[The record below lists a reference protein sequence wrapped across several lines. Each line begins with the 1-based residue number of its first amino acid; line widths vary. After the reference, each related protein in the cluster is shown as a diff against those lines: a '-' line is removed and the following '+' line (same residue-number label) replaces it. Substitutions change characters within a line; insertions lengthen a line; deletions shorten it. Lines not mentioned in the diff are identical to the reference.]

1 MNIQD
6 RRSFLI
12 SLIEDHWQQPR
23 LWLSMLLTPL
33 SWLFAFISWLRRFLY
48 RHHWLKIT
56 YHSVPII
63 VVGNIHAGG
72 TGKTPIVIAIVQ
84 KLQEKGIKVA
94 VISRGFA
101 RKQNSV
107 HLLANQDRVQD
118 VGDEPLLIMQRTG
131 VPVCVGKQRNLAIKK
146 LLQVYPDLDCI
157 ISDDGL
163 QHYAM
168 ARDIELIVFPISDL
182 GKTLKQLPQGPL
194 REPLNRLYQNQVR
207 CVVSHV
213 THTSLTKPSSLKTL
227 GKNTHIFYTIPKLG
241 PIYSLN
247 ASTRPVT
254 PDFFRSKSGL
264 AACAISK
271 GQRFFSSLHALGI
284 VPKEKMI
291 QTDHSTLPLPS
302 LASQYDYVIITEKDA
317 VKFREAKFNNVFVLP
332 YNADIE
338 ESLINDLFN
347 AVKAFH
353 G

>member
-6 RRSFLI
+6 QRSFLV

-23 LWLSMLLTPL
+23 AWLSVLLTPL
-33 SWLFAFISWLRRFLY
+33 SWLFAFTSWLRRLLY

-84 KLQEKGIKVA
+84 KLQKKGMNVA
-94 VISRGFA
+94 VISRGVT
-101 RKQNSV
+101 RKPNSV
-107 HLLANQDRVQD
+107 HLLANQDRAQD

-131 VPVCVGKQRNLAIKK
+131 IPVCVGKQRNLAIEK
-146 LLQVYPDLDCI
+146 LLQAYPDLDCI
-157 ISDDGL
+157 VSDDGL
-163 QHYAM
+163 QNYAM

-182 GKTLKQLPQGPL
+182 GKTLKPLPQGPL
-194 REPLNRLYQNQVR
+194 REPLSRLYQDQAR
-207 CVVSHV
+207 CVISCASAPAV
-213 THTSLTKPSSLKTL
+213 TKPSSLKTL
-227 GKNTHIFYTIPKLG
+227 SQHTHISYAIPKLG
-241 PIYSLN
+241 PIYLLN
-247 ASTRPVT
+247 APTHCIA

-271 GQRFFSSLHALGI
+271 GQRFFASLHALGI

-317 VKFREAKFNNVFVLP
+317 VKFREAKLSNVFVLS
-332 YNADIE
+332 YSADIE

-347 AVKAFH
+347 TVKAFH
-353 G
+353 E

>member
-1 MNIQD
+1 MNID
-6 RRSFLI
+6 KRSFLI
-12 SLIEDHWQQPR
+12 SLIENHWQRPR
-23 LWLSMLLTPL
+23 LCLSLLLTPL
-33 SWLFAFISWLRRFLY
+33 SWLFACISWLRRFLY
-48 RHHWLKIT
+48 RHHWLKT
-56 YHSVPII
+56 THHSVPII

-72 TGKTPIVIAIVQ
+72 TGKTPIVIAIVK
-84 KLQEKGIKVA
+84 KLQEKGMKVA

-107 HLLANQDRVQD
+107 HLIANQDRAQN

-131 VPVCVGKQRNLAIKK
+131 APVCVGKQRNLAIKK
-146 LLQVYPDLDCI
+146 LLQAYPDLDCI

-194 REPLNRLYQNQVR
+194 REPLSRLYQDQVR
-207 CVVSHV
+207 CVVSHA
-213 THTSLTKPSSLKTL
+213 THTPLTKPSSLKTL
-227 GKNTHIFYTIPKLG
+227 GKNTHIFYAIPRLG
-241 PIYSLN
+241 PIYLLN
-247 ASTRPVT
+247 APTHFIA

-271 GQRFFSSLHALGI
+271 GQRFFSSLHELGI

-291 QTDHSTLPLPS
+291 QTDHSILPLPS
-302 LASQYDYVIITEKDA
+302 LASRYDYVIITEKDA
-317 VKFREAKFNNVFVLP
+317 VKFRGAKLSNVFVLS
-332 YNADIE
+332 YSADIE
-338 ESLINDLFN
+338 ESLINDLVN
-347 AVKAFH
+347 TVKAFH